1 LNDSQ
6 FDNPVRLDNLEQY
19 VLCSGITREEMITFA
34 RSLRG
39 RHLSNGDT
47 IQLLAKPFDVPD
59 ENPTLYSKSPFSIT
73 FG

>member
-6 FDNPVRLDNLEQY
+6 FDNAARLDNPDQY
-19 VLCSGITREEMITFA
+19 VLCSGIIREDIITFA

-39 RHLSNGDT
+39 RNLSNGET
-47 IQLLAKPFDVPD
+47 IQRLAKPFGVP
-59 ENPTLYSKSPFSIT
+59 EESPTLYSKVSFSLT

>member
-6 FDNPVRLDNLEQY
+6 FDNAAGLDNPEQY
-19 VLCSGITREEMITFA
+19 VLCSGIIGENMITFA

-39 RHLSNGDT
+39 HNLSSGDM
-47 IQLLAKPFDVPD
+47 IQLLDKPFGLPE
-59 ENPTLYSKSPFSIT
+59 ENHTLYSKVTFSMT